1 MGFFDGLKKGASD
14 LFAVGQQVAGMT
26 LDAGLA
32 ALNGAKTLITDP
44 KKFVEDTAHSVS
56 ELGRHAANSFS
67 DGAVMIGDGWNEAWA
82 AGNPGMFLW
91 KALGGTAQMASLGV
105 SDALKEHVERAA
117 TAAGVANPPE
127 TSVVPA
133 TATPTAASV
142 ATFPAGFMMA

>member
-67 DGAVMIGDGWNEAWA
+67 DGAVMIGDGWNADLLVA
-82 AGNPGMFLW
+82 VDNRRHPPAVTLQQD
-91 KALGGTAQMASLGV
+91 TRDGV
-105 SDALKEHVERAA
+105 TVLANIETGHVAELVTLDSGDTLHMLFERI
-117 TAAGVANPPE
+117 
-127 TSVVPA
+127 
-133 TATPTAASV
+133 
-142 ATFPAGFMMA
+142 